1 MSEQILS
8 SGVQELIERLRQ
20 EGIANGKNEA
30 RKLVDEAHSQ
40 AKKVIDEAHSQAQ
53 EMLDRA
59 QREADHYRK
68 AAREAVNLAARDTIL
83 ELKSTLTTQFSRR
96 VSEMV
101 TETLADEEFLKK
113 VILELA
119 GRVREKADAAE
130 KLEIMLPHDII
141 GLDEL
146 RRHPEKVREGALG
159 QFVLATSADLFRK
172 GVSFVRGE
180 HKWGLIIR
188 LVDDDLRIEL
198 TEEIISDLLLEH
210 LLPRFRALLE
220 GSIQ

>member
-30 RKLVDEAHSQ
+30 RKLVEDAHGQ
-40 AKKVIDEAHSQAQ
+40 AKKIIDDAESRAQ
-53 EMLDRA
+53 DLVDRA
-59 QREADHYRK
+59 QREADHYKK
-68 AAREAVNLAARDTIL
+68 AAKEAVSLAARDTIL
-83 ELKSTLTTQFSRR
+83 ELKSALTSQFSRR

-101 TETLADEEFLKK
+101 TETLADRDFLKK

-119 GRVREKADAAE
+119 GKVREKMERAE
-130 KLEIMLPHDII
+130 QVEIMLPNDVI
-141 GLDEL
+141 GLEEL
-146 RRHPEKVREGALG
+146 RRHPEKVREGSLG
-159 QFVLATSADLFRK
+159 QFVLATSGEIFRQ

-180 HKWGLIIR
+180 HQWGIIIR
-188 LVDDDLRIEL
+188 LVDDELRIEL